1 MCVEFELKKLSEE
14 QFKCLIFVCGIKSE
28 CDAEVRTRL
37 LTKIEDCADV
47 TLGALMEECQRLIN
61 LKNDTA
67 MIEASASGP
76 KVQAVKSS
84 LSYRKQFK
92 KPNEQRCPQPS
103 QGNHKNRPATPCWK
117 CGVMHY
123 SKFCGFRNHK
133 CADCHQVGHKEGYCS
148 SARRSLKS
156 VKHRNGNLSIQTVT
170 LAVSSIQCKRRYVW
184 VKINDVPVRLQLDTA
199 SDITIISEQVWKQI
213 GHPAAN
219 PTTQTA
225 KSASGEKLDLLYEFV
240 GKVSLNGCTQ
250 NGRILVSGNS
260 LNLLGIDLIDKFN
273 LWSLPMDKFCNKLE
287 SAAQDISA
295 LKRVY
300 PELFSNKLG
309 LCTKT
314 KIVLSLKDAS
324 KPVFRPRRPVAY
336 AMQATVD
343 EELDRLERLNIIS
356 PVQYS
361 EWAAPIVVVRKANGT
376 IRICGDCSTG
386 LNEQLQSHQYQLPL
400 PQDIFSKLPGCTVF
414 SQIDLSDA
422 FLQMEVDEECRKL
435 LTINTHRG
443 LYQYNR
449 LPPGVKAAPGVFQ
462 QMIDTMLAGLSN
474 TSGYLDDVIV
484 GGRDEN
490 EHSRNLHEVLH
501 RIQEYGFTIRLEKC
515 AFGQHK
521 IRYLGHM
528 LDRQGLR
535 PEPDK
540 IQAIKDMPAPKDLTG
555 VRSFLGALNYYGKF
569 VPDMRTLRYPLD
581 ELLKS
586 STSTF
591 KWTPACQSAF
601 EKFKAILS
609 SELLLTHYDPM
620 QEIIVSADASSI
632 GVGATISHKFAD
644 GQMKVVQHASR
655 AFTAAEQRYS
665 QPDREG
671 LAIVFAVTKFHKYI
685 FGRRFRLQTDHA
697 PLLRIFGSRKGRPV
711 YTANRLQRWALTLLS
726 YDFSIEYISTD
737 KFGNADVLS
746 RVINQHIKPDEDFVV
761 ACASLKEDLR
771 SVIVSSTKNLPL
783 SFSMVE
789 EATKCD
795 PTLSK
800 LYRFV
805 SDGWPKKRMDVK
817 DWEMQRYFDRQE
829 ALSIVQG
836 CVMFGDRLI
845 IPAQYRKRCIIQ
857 LHEGHPGAQ
866 RMKAIAR
873 SFVFLPGL
881 DEQIVDFVKAYHQC
895 ALAARSPPKAEPQ
908 SWPKSTAPWQRIH
921 IDYAGPLE
929 GEFYLIVVD
938 SNTK

>member
-1 MCVEFELKKLSEE
+1 MAGNIKEFQYDPDTRSTFAAWVARYEDLFAKDAERIDDGAKVRLLLRRLGTNEHYRYVSYILPNTPKDFSFSDTVGKLKSLFGTKESTVKKRYCALTLAKVPAEDFVSYACRVNKMCVEFELKKLSEE

-117 CGVMHY
+117 CGAMHY

-199 SDITIISEQVWKQI
+199 SDITIISEQVWMQI

-225 KSASGEKLDLLYEFV
+225 KSASGEKLDLLYEFI

-250 NGRILVSGNS
+250 NGRVFVSGNS

-273 LWSLPMDKFCNKLE
+273 LWSLPMDKFCNKIE

-336 AMQATVD
+336 AMQAIVD

-361 EWAAPIVVVRKANGT
+361 EWAAPIVVVRKANTT
-376 IRICGDCSTG
+376 IR
-386 LNEQLQSHQYQLPL
+386 
-400 PQDIFSKLPGCTVF
+400 
-414 SQIDLSDA
+414 
-422 FLQMEVDEECRKL
+422 CR
-435 LTINTHRG
+435 R
-443 LYQYNR
+443 
-449 LPPGVKAAPGVFQ
+449 
-462 QMIDTMLAGLSN
+462 
-474 TSGYLDDVIV
+474 
-484 GGRDEN
+484 
-490 EHSRNLHEVLH
+490 
-501 RIQEYGFTIRLEKC
+501 
-515 AFGQHK
+515 
-521 IRYLGHM
+521 
-528 LDRQGLR
+528 
-535 PEPDK
+535 
-540 IQAIKDMPAPKDLTG
+540 
-555 VRSFLGALNYYGKF
+555 
-569 VPDMRTLRYPLD
+569 
-581 ELLKS
+581 
-586 STSTF
+586 
-591 KWTPACQSAF
+591 
-601 EKFKAILS
+601 
-609 SELLLTHYDPM
+609 
-620 QEIIVSADASSI
+620 
-632 GVGATISHKFAD
+632 
-644 GQMKVVQHASR
+644 
-655 AFTAAEQRYS
+655 
-665 QPDREG
+665 
-671 LAIVFAVTKFHKYI
+671 
-685 FGRRFRLQTDHA
+685 
-697 PLLRIFGSRKGRPV
+697 
-711 YTANRLQRWALTLLS
+711 
-726 YDFSIEYISTD
+726 
-737 KFGNADVLS
+737 
-746 RVINQHIKPDEDFVV
+746 
-761 ACASLKEDLR
+761 
-771 SVIVSSTKNLPL
+771 
-783 SFSMVE
+783 
-789 EATKCD
+789 
-795 PTLSK
+795 
-800 LYRFV
+800 
-805 SDGWPKKRMDVK
+805 
-817 DWEMQRYFDRQE
+817 
-829 ALSIVQG
+829 
-836 CVMFGDRLI
+836 
-845 IPAQYRKRCIIQ
+845 
-857 LHEGHPGAQ
+857 
-866 RMKAIAR
+866 
-873 SFVFLPGL
+873 
-881 DEQIVDFVKAYHQC
+881 
-895 ALAARSPPKAEPQ
+895 
-908 SWPKSTAPWQRIH
+908 
-921 IDYAGPLE
+921 
-929 GEFYLIVVD
+929 
-938 SNTK
+938 